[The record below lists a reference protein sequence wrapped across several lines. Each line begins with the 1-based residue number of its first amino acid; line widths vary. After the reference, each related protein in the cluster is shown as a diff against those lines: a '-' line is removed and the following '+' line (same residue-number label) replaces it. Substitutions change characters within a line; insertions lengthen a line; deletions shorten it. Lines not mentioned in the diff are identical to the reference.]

1 MCLDLPIGFRFLAR
15 LQIQIV
21 SGPTYATNRQVYR
34 NLWYKGRS
42 RNRNCQCAKIYATAI
57 KLTQTS
63 FSTVV
68 MKLSSTF
75 ISGHCLQSLAK
86 RSFFIL
92 LLLLS
97 NTTYNIYNPWLLWFS
112 STGSFTHWTVNLVL
126 KGEEL
131 CPLGPWSP
139 FLRSSAAWSPFPVIS
154 CHILKCQRLRWRR
167 NTIPQKHKRATKA
180 VRDLKCR
187 KRRGVAGG
195 VVWLLVWGG
204 VVAGVG
210 WGGCWGWCGVV
221 AVHIP
226 YIGAFGPENL

>member
-1 MCLDLPIGFRFLAR
+1 M
-15 LQIQIV
+15 
-21 SGPTYATNRQVYR
+21 YR

-92 LLLLS
+92 LLS
-97 NTTYNIYNPWLLWFS
+97 NTTYNPWLLWFS
-112 STGSFTHWTVNLVL
+112 STGSFTHCTVILVL

-131 CPLGPWSP
+131 CPLGPWS
-139 FLRSSAAWSPFPVIS
+139 FHKSSEGFEV
-154 CHILKCQRLRWRR
+154 QE
-167 NTIPQKHKRATKA
+167 ATW
-180 VRDLKCR
+180 C
-187 KRRGVAGG
+187 G
-195 VVWLLVWGG
+195 WLCG
-204 VVAGVG
+204 VVAGV
-210 WGGCWGWCGVV
+210 V
-221 AVHIP
+221 AASVFYTYSIHWSIWARKFVEIIQLDYLP
-226 YIGAFGPENL
+226 LA